1 MPERRHE
8 QRAEAGDR
16 RSFPRPPLWLNLL
29 LLVVAIAGIAYA
41 RYDRQRVSNRFQT
54 VLTQEQR
61 TPSDV
66 RKIKDQLAGMNLTE
80 AQLQKELSGRA
91 QFLQSLQSQDFFI
104 SVDTQEKKLRFYYGN
119 TVLREAP
126 LTVGENADITGPDG
140 RRWTFVP
147 VKGSF
152 KIESKVVDYPWQVP
166 EWVYAMNKEPVPASR
181 PTIEDGLGKYVIVI
195 GNGYVIHSQPDEK
208 SPLKGA
214 KPGSFMVPD
223 DDLRAIW
230 PRIHIGTPVYIF

>member
-8 QRAEAGDR
+8 KRADTGER

-29 LLVVAIAGIAYA
+29 LLVLAIAGAAYG
-41 RYDRQRVSNRFQT
+41 RYHRKQVETRYSH
-54 VLTQEQR
+54 VLTEEQR
-61 TPSDV
+61 TPADAK
-66 RKIKDQLAGMNLTE
+66 KIKDQLADMNLTQT
-80 AQLQKELSGRA
+80 QLQKELSGRA
-91 QFLQSLQSQDFFI
+91 DLLQSLKTADFFL
-104 SVDTQEKKLRFYYGN
+104 SVDTQQKTLRFYYGN

-126 LTVGENADITGPDG
+126 LTIGSNAEIKAESGQS
-140 RRWTFVP
+140 WTFVP

-152 KIESKVVDYPWQVP
+152 KIESKVVDYPWQIP
-166 EWVYAMNKEPVPASR
+166 AWVYAMNNEKVPETR
-181 PTIEDGLGKYVIVI
+181 PTVEDGLGKYVIFV
-195 GNGYVIHSQPDEK
+195 GNGYAIHSPPAEK

>member
-8 QRAEAGDR
+8 QRPESGDR

-29 LLVVAIAGIAYA
+29 LLVIAIAGIAYA
-41 RYDRQRVSNRFQT
+41 RYDRERIAKRFSR
-54 VLTQEQR
+54 VLTEEQR
-61 TPSDV
+61 TPTDV
-66 RKIKDQLAGMNLTE
+66 RKIKDQLADMDLTQT
-80 AQLQKELSGRA
+80 QLQKELNGRA
-91 QFLQSLQSQDFFI
+91 QFLQSLKSDEFFL
-104 SVDTQEKKLRFYYGN
+104 SVDTQEQKLRFYYGN

-126 LTVGENADITGPDG
+126 LTIGSNAEIKSPGG
-140 RRWTFVP
+140 QSWTFVP

-152 KIESKVVDYPWQVP
+152 RINGKVVDYAWQIP
-166 EWVYAMNKEPVPASR
+166 EWVYVMNDQPVPGSR
-181 PTIEDGLGKYVIVI
+181 PTIEDGLGKYVIFI
-195 GNGYVIHSQPDEK
+195 GNGYVIHSPPAEK
-208 SPLKGA
+208 SPLKGP